1 MVNDSNMPA
10 EILLIEDNPGD
21 IRLIKELFK
30 DADIKYSVNV
40 ALNGEDAM
48 KMLHHEEGYTN
59 YNLPDLILLDLNL
72 PKKDGKQVLKEIKN
86 DQQLMYIPVVV
97 LTTSDAEEDI
107 IETYENC
114 ANSFITKPV
123 DLDCFIRIIKSIQD
137 FWLNIVQLPKN
148 SSGK

>member
-1 MVNDSNMPA
+1 MVNGSDMPA
-10 EILLIEDNPGD
+10 EILLVEDNLGD

-30 DADIKYSVNV
+30 DADIKYTVNV
-40 ALNGEDAM
+40 ALNGEEAM
-48 KMLHHEEGYTN
+48 KMLHHEGEYTN
-59 YNLPDLILLDLNL
+59 FHLPDLILLDLNL

-123 DLDCFIRIIKSIQD
+123 DLDCFIGIINSIQD
-137 FWLNIVQLPKN
+137 FWLNIVQLPNK
-148 SSGK
+148 SL